1 MKDIELAKKY
11 LEEDN
16 LSIAVVKNGELI
28 YKSQEKGIKPMY
40 FLAVN
45 EKGTLKGVS
54 IADKVIGKGAAML
67 CSYIGAKEL
76 YAQLISE
83 GAIEVLEEE
92 NIVYT
97 YDRICPY
104 IKNREKSDMCPV
116 EKIATNVDDME
127 TLLGEIGKFLKGR
140 V

>member
-16 LSIAVVKNGELI
+16 LALAVVKNGELI

-45 EKGTLKGVS
+45 EKGILKGTS

-83 GAIEVLEEE
+83 GAIKVLEEE

-127 TLLGEIGKFLKGR
+127 TLLGEIGKLLKGR

>member
-1 MKDIELAKKY
+1 MAI
-11 LEEDN
+11 N
-16 LSIAVVKNGELI
+16 
-28 YKSQEKGIKPMY
+28 EKGI
-40 FLAVN
+40 L
-45 EKGTLKGVS
+45 KGTS

-83 GAIEVLEEE
+83 GAIKVLEEE

-104 IKNREKSDMCPV
+104 IKKTGKSRIC
-116 EKIATNVDDME
+116 A
-127 TLLGEIGKFLKGR
+127 L
-140 V
+140 

>member
-16 LSIAVVKNGELI
+16 LALAVVKNGELI

-40 FLAVN
+40 FLAIN
-45 EKGTLKGVS
+45 EKGILKGTS

-83 GAIEVLEEE
+83 GAIKVLEEE

-127 TLLGEIGKFLKGR
+127 TLLGELGKLLKGR

>member
-16 LSIAVVKNGELI
+16 LALAVVKNGELI

-40 FLAVN
+40 FLAIN
-45 EKGTLKGVS
+45 EKGILKGTS

-83 GAIEVLEEE
+83 GAIKVLEEE

-127 TLLGEIGKFLKGR
+127 TLLGEIGKLLKGR

>member
-1 MKDIELAKKY
+1 M
-11 LEEDN
+11 
-16 LSIAVVKNGELI
+16 
-28 YKSQEKGIKPMY
+28 
-40 FLAVN
+40 AVN

-54 IADKVIGKGAAML
+54 IADKVIGKGVAML

>member
-1 MKDIELAKKY
+1 MEDIELAKKY

-16 LSIAVVKNGELI
+16 LALAVVKNGELI

-45 EKGTLKGVS
+45 EKGILKGTS

-116 EKIATNVDDME
+116 EKIATESKNVE
-127 TLLGEIGKFLKGR
+127 ELLDRIKDFLQ

>member
-11 LEEDN
+11 LEKDN

-40 FLAVN
+40 FLAVKVR
-45 EKGTLKGVS
+45 KGILKGVS

-83 GAIEVLEEE
+83 GAIKVLEEE

-116 EKIATNVDDME
+116 EKIATESKNVE
-127 TLLGEIGKFLKGR
+127 ELLDRIKDFLQ